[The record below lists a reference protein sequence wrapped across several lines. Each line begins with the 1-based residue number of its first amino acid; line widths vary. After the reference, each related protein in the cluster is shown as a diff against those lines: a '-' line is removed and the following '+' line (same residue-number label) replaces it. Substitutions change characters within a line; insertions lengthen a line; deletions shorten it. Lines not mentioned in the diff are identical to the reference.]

1 MNGFAFIALVMGSM
15 AAGGWLGM
23 NLAKSWEIN
32 RRRSFGVNY
41 GARVR
46 WQLLA
51 RLGIVGGIL
60 AGGLVGGFFFHLLT
74 GK

>member
-1 MNGFAFIALVMGSM
+1 
-15 AAGGWLGM
+15 M